1 MTIRNYSDNVI
12 LVELP
17 SEPETRQEL
26 DKVME
31 IVRPRANCDV
41 VVDLTGIDIM
51 TSLSLSGF
59 MQLYKLLNGSGR
71 RMIFCNTSSITKDIF
86 RVTCFDSIFEFIDD
100 KSDALASLQP
110 AEKSEPTG

>member
-1 MTIRNYSDNVI
+1 MAIEDYSDNVI

-17 SEPETRQEL
+17 SEPEIRREL

-31 IVRPRANCDV
+31 IIRQRGDCDV
-41 VVDLTGIDIM
+41 VVDLSSVDIM

-71 RMIFCNTSSITKDIF
+71 RMIVCNASSVTKDIF
-86 RVTCFDSIFEFIDD
+86 RVTCFDAIFEFIDD

-110 AEKSEPTG
+110 VEKSEPNT